1 MKDRTAVIIP
11 AAGAGQRMGG
21 IAKPFMMLSGEPLL
35 LHTLRPFLADSRVT
49 RIVVALDA
57 STAASPPSWLCVLDS
72 RITIVPGGMTRG
84 DSVMSAL
91 SAVDDADIVLIHDA
105 ARPLISPPVIDR
117 AIRAAG
123 QGECVVAAIPVTDT
137 IQQVDGDRRIVA
149 TPDRAPLWQ
158 AQTPQAFPRA
168 IAVEAYRKAAADGF
182 SATDDA
188 AVIARYGGTVRVI
201 EGARDN
207 IKVTVPGDVLV
218 AEALLAS
225 R

>member
-11 AAGAGQRMGG
+11 AAGSGQRMGG
-21 IAKPFMMLSGEPLL
+21 IAKAFMMLAGEPLL
-35 LHTLRPFLADSRVT
+35 LHTLRPFLADARVI
-49 RIVVALDA
+49 RVVVALD
-57 STAASPPSWLCVLDS
+57 SPTAASPPTWLCALDS
-72 RITIVPGGMTRG
+72 RITIVGGGTTRG

-91 SAVDDADIVLIHDA
+91 SAVDDADIVLTHDA
-105 ARPLISPPVIDR
+105 ARPLVSPPVIDR

-123 QGECVVAAIPVTDT
+123 RGECVVAAIPVTDT

-149 TPDRAPLWQ
+149 TPDRATLWQ

-168 IAVEAYRKAAADGF
+168 MAVEAYRQAALDGF
-182 SATDDA
+182 RATDDA
-188 AVIARYGGTVRVI
+188 AIIARYGAVVRVI

-207 IKVTVPGDVLV
+207 IKITVPGDVLV